1 MQMLK
6 EFFQRLSY
14 IKNKMRNS
22 LLNENLDKIL

>member
-1 MQMLK
+1 MLK